1 MEKKYVF
8 SLDNGRNWST
18 EHYKTKESAI
28 NAAKAELKSFLKKI
42 GTFNI
47 LIGEYSRYEEDCNY
61 LGEIVADTLNDRAK
75 SKLNEYTEDYMKLN
89 EEELKI
95 LNERIKIV
103 VKSFQL
109 EYNHTPKFG
118 TITNW
123 EKHSITIEETFDYET
138 AYKEMEKGRKIK
150 HRTWS
155 WGEYAEIEE
164 LSFGVPMIKMKE
176 KLNDYFVYLEIE
188 TFEKNF
194 SCWDEGWEIVKEE
207 KKENKR

>member
-1 MEKKYVF
+1 MKKKYVF
-8 SLDNGRNWST
+8 SLDNGKNWSV
-18 EHYKTKESAI
+18 ENYKTKESTI
-28 NAAKAELKSFLKKI
+28 NAAKAEIKSFLKKY

-47 LIGEYSRYEEDCNY
+47 LIGEYNRYEDDCED
-61 LGEIVADTLNDRAK
+61 LGEILADILNDRAR

-123 EKHSITIEETFDYET
+123 EKHSVTIEKTLDYKT

-155 WGEYAEIEE
+155 WGEYAEIEK
-164 LSFGVPMIKMKE
+164 LSFGIPMIKMKE

-194 SCWDEGWEIVKEE
+194 SCWNEGWEIIKEE
-207 KKENKR
+207 KM

>member
-75 SKLNEYTEDYMKLN
+75 SKLNEYTEDYMKLS
-89 EEELKI
+89 EEELKV

-123 EKHSITIEETFDYET
+123 KKHSVTIEKTLDYKI
-138 AYKEMEKGRKIK
+138 AYKEMEKGKKIK
-150 HRTWS
+150 HRTWT
-155 WGEYAEIEE
+155 WAEYAEIEKFPFDI
-164 LSFGVPMIKMKE
+164 SMIKMKE
-176 KLNDYFVYLEIE
+176 KVKDYFVYLEIE
-188 TFEKNF
+188 TFEKQF
-194 SCWDEGWEIVKEE
+194 SCWEEGWEIVKEE
-207 KKENKR
+207 NKK

>member
-1 MEKKYVF
+1 MEKKYIF
-8 SLDNGRNWST
+8 SLDNGKNWSV
-18 EHYKTKESAI
+18 EDYKTKESTI
-28 NAAKAELKSFLKKI
+28 NAAKAEIKSFLKKY

-47 LIGEYSRYEEDCNY
+47 LIGEYNRYEDDCED
-61 LGEIVADTLNDRAK
+61 LGEILADILNDRAR

-155 WGEYAEIEE
+155 WGEYAEIEK
-164 LSFGVPMIKMKE
+164 LSFGIPMIKMKE

-194 SCWDEGWEIVKEE
+194 SCWNEGWEIIKEE
-207 KKENKR
+207 KM

>member
-8 SLDNGRNWST
+8 SLDNGKNWSV
-18 EHYKTKESAI
+18 EDYKTKESTI
-28 NAAKAELKSFLKKI
+28 NAAKAEIKSFLKKY

-47 LIGEYSRYEEDCNY
+47 LIGEYNRYEDDCED
-61 LGEIVADTLNDRAK
+61 LGEILA
-75 SKLNEYTEDYMKLN
+75 DYMKLN

-138 AYKEMEKGRKIK
+138 AYKEM
-150 HRTWS
+150 
-155 WGEYAEIEE
+155 
-164 LSFGVPMIKMKE
+164 
-176 KLNDYFVYLEIE
+176 
-188 TFEKNF
+188 
-194 SCWDEGWEIVKEE
+194 
-207 KKENKR
+207 

>member
-8 SLDNGRNWST
+8 SLDNGKNWSV
-18 EHYKTKESAI
+18 EDYKTKESTI
-28 NAAKAELKSFLKKI
+28 NAAKAEIKSFLKKYGI
-42 GTFNI
+42 FNI
-47 LIGEYSRYEEDCNY
+47 LIGEYNRYEDDCED
-61 LGEIVADTLNDRAK
+61 LGEILADILNDRAR

-123 EKHSITIEETFDYET
+123 KKHSVTIEKTLDYKT
-138 AYKEMEKGRKIK
+138 AYKEMEKGKKI
-150 HRTWS
+150 
-155 WGEYAEIEE
+155 
-164 LSFGVPMIKMKE
+164 IKSKIRGR
-176 KLNDYFVYLEIE
+176 L
-188 TFEKNF
+188 
-194 SCWDEGWEIVKEE
+194 
-207 KKENKR
+207 